1 MKISDILCGK
11 CRFRLVE
18 NFIGSYVFFYCP
30 VCGGWR
36 R

>member
-11 CRFRLVE
+11 CHIRLVE
-18 NFIGSYVFFYCP
+18 SSIGAYTFFYCP